1 MNPCFRPTPLGILRR
16 VLGGLLIA
24 TLVATIFGLVVEYLW
39 NALMPGLFHL
49 PYLTWLQSIGLVL
62 LSRLLVGHFGP
73 HHHRGGPWGRHNRGG
88 DGPWSRHSRGGDNPW
103 SRGPFGAW
111 HDRHQFKDWF
121 EGEGREA
128 FQAWKAKEEQA

>member
-1 MNPCFRPTPLGILRR
+1 MNPCFNTSPMGILRR

-24 TLVATIFGLVVEYLW
+24 TLVATVFGLVVQALW

-49 PYLTWLQSIGLVL
+49 PMLSWIQSIGLVL
-62 LSRLLVGHFGP
+62 LSRLLVGHVGP
-73 HHHRGGPWGRHNRGG
+73 HHRGGPWGRHNRGG
-88 DGPWSRHSRGGDNPW
+88 EGPWK
-103 SRGPFGAW
+103 RGPFGGW

-128 FQAWKAKEEQA
+128 FQAWKAKAEGA

>member
-1 MNPCFRPTPLGILRR
+1 MNPCFKPTPMGILRR

-24 TLVATIFGLVVEYLW
+24 TLIATVFGFAIQFLW

-49 PYLTWLQSIGLVL
+49 PMLSWIQSIGLVL
-62 LSRLLVGHFGP
+62 LSRLLVGHVGP
-73 HHHRGGPWGRHNRGG
+73 HHRGGHWGRGNRGE
-88 DGPWSRHSRGGDNPW
+88 GPWK
-103 SRGPFGAW
+103 RGPFGGW

-128 FQAWKAKEEQA
+128 FQAWKAKAEGA

>member
-24 TLVATIFGLVVEYLW
+24 TLVATVFGLVVEHLW

-49 PYLTWLQSIGLVL
+49 PFLTWLQSIGLVL

-73 HHHRGGPWGRHNRGG
+73 HHRGGAPWGRGNRGG
-88 DGPWSRHSRGGDNPW
+88 DSPWK
-103 SRGPFGAW
+103 RGPFGAW
-111 HDRHQFKDWF
+111 HDRHLFKDWF

-128 FQAWKAKEEQA
+128 FQAWKAKEERA

>member
-1 MNPCFRPTPLGILRR
+1 VNHCFRPTPLGILRR

-24 TLVATIFGLVVEYLW
+24 TIVATVFGFVVEYLW

-49 PYLTWLQSIGLVL
+49 PMLTWLQSIGLVL
-62 LSRLLVGHFGP
+62 LARLLVGHMGP
-73 HHHRGGPWGRHNRGG
+73 HHHRGAPWSRHNRGG
-88 DGPWSRHSRGGDNPW
+88 DGSWK
-103 SRGPFGAW
+103 RGPFGAW